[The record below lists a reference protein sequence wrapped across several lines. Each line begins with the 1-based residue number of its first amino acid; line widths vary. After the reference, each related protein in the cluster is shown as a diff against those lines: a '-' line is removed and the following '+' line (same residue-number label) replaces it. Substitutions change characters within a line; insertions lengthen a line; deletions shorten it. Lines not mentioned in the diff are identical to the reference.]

1 MKCEQCSQPIQE
13 AEEREMH
20 GLVLCEDCYIDKLT
34 PAKACD
40 PWAVFTAK
48 SCSDK
53 NGTVVLTESQQKILK
68 ILSETGGLSSAELAI
83 RSGFLPSELEREI
96 ATLRHMEK
104 VRGKLRDG
112 EKFICLW

>member
-1 MKCEQCSQPIQE
+1 MKCEQCSQPIDE
-13 AEEREMH
+13 TEEREMH
-20 GLVLCEDCYIDKLT
+20 GQVLCEDCYIDKLT

-53 NGTVVLTESQQKILK
+53 NGAVVLTEGQQKILE
-68 ILSETGGLSSAELAI
+68 ILEDTGGLPPAGLAAESGLSSAD
-83 RSGFLPSELEREI
+83 LEREI

-104 VRGKLRDG
+104 VRGKLQDG
-112 EKFICLW
+112 EKIICLW